1 VLALALVVGVQLANS
16 VPSRGEPDAPS
27 VAEALARQPGVVDP
41 VPVTEMNPGVTV
53 DTSDLDRR
61 IDFWHARAAQH
72 PQSEQEWV
80 YIGDLLDL
88 KARLTGDV
96 GHYIAAQ
103 EAYERAI
110 DIAPN
115 SVSAH
120 SGNARLLATLHDFEN
135 AVVEATRVLQL
146 DPYASDALGVIFDSS
161 IELGDLENARLA
173 LDRLAER
180 VETPA
185 LFIRQARLSFF
196 SGDTASAISLA
207 RRSVAYADEEQA
219 PAAVMAFYRFAVGE
233 YELLA
238 GNPDTAEMEYD
249 AALDAL
255 PGYTAAIYG
264 NSRVALARGDV
275 ETAIGLLETLP
286 KTLSRPDM
294 LAFLGDLYA
303 LNGDSVAAAAHYG
316 LADQAAQ
323 AAAVGDRLIFGREYA
338 LFLAD
343 HDRPLEPAMALVEPL
358 ERVADGYG
366 ADTLA
371 WVLFKAGR
379 SDEALAA
386 ARSALQYAIPDPLI
400 GIHAGLIELSA
411 GDPARGRALIEE
423 ALALRPTASPLVI
436 DQARRALG
444 E

>member
-1 VLALALVVGVQLANS
+1 
-16 VPSRGEPDAPS
+16 
-27 VAEALARQPGVVDP
+27 
-41 VPVTEMNPGVTV
+41 VTEISPATTV

-61 IDFWHARAAQH
+61 IDFWRTRAALH
-72 PQSEQEWV
+72 DQSEQEQI
-80 YIGDLLDL
+80 YMGDLLDL

-96 GHYIAAQ
+96 AHYIAAQ
-103 EAYERAI
+103 EAYQQAI

-115 SVSAH
+115 SVAAH

-135 AVVEATRVLQL
+135 AVAEATRVLQL
-146 DPYASDALGVIFDSS
+146 DAYANDVLGVIFDSS
-161 IELGDLENARLA
+161 IELGDLDNARLA

-180 VETPA
+180 VQTPA

-196 SGDTASAISLA
+196 SGDTANAISLA
-207 RRSVAYADEEQA
+207 RRSVAYAEEEQA
-219 PAAVMAFYRFAVGE
+219 PAAVVAFYRFAVGE
-233 YELLA
+233 YQLLA
-238 GNPDTAEMEYD
+238 GNPDAAQIEYD

-255 PGYTAAIYG
+255 PGYTAAVYG
-264 NSRVALARGDV
+264 KSRVAFARGDI
-275 ETAIGLLETLP
+275 EEAIAILETLP

-303 LNGDSVAAAAHYG
+303 LSGNDAAAAEHHA
-316 LADQAAQ
+316 LADESAL

-358 ERVADGYG
+358 ETVSDGYG

-371 WVLFKAGR
+371 WVLFNAGR
-379 SDEALAA
+379 QQEALAA
-386 ARSALQYAIPDPLI
+386 ARSALEYGIPDPLI

-411 GDPARGRALIEE
+411 GDQEAGRALVEA
-423 ALALRPTASPLVI
+423 ALALHPTASPLVI
-436 DQARRALG
+436 EEARRALAQ
-444 E
+444 